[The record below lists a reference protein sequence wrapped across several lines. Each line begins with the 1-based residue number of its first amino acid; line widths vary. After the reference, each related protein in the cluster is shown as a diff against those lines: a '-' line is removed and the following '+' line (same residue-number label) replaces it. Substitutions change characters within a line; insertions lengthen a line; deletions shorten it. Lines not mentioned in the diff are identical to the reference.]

1 MDIDNGSLVPPKDR
15 YNIVYAVLVMLG
27 VGIVLPWNTFLN
39 ANDYFV
45 KYKLID
51 SDSTDLSSYRSNF
64 TSFIGLFAGGANLV
78 IQIVNIFYG
87 SSASSLRKRIM
98 IAIAIELVI
107 ILFTTILVVVD
118 TSSWSIA
125 FFYVTLTT
133 VAMLNMAGG
142 VYQNSAMAVAANL
155 PMKYTNAIVIGMNAS
170 GTVLALSFIISLVIS
185 SDIKIVSVVFFSSAF
200 VFLGIVLV
208 LYNYLYNNAFYIY
221 YNPQLM
227 DSFSPSDIP
236 SAIGSGNNT
245 LEIFDSLK
253 SETIMSQSTAVV
265 VTSSKVNLKRILGVF
280 RKCWI
285 QCLNIFLTF
294 WLSLAVFPVIQV
306 QVIPLNGIMP
316 DNFFAA
322 VTCFL
327 TFNTTALLGNILV
340 DYIPKVS
347 PKYLWIPVTLRIILL
362 PVFLLCNFQPL
373 TGRSWTV
380 LIKNDW
386 IYWFLSC
393 LMGTSSGY
401 LSSLGL
407 MYAPRSV
414 GEEDCQVAGMLGGLS
429 LITGIFGGML
439 SSFLWPVLVR

>member
-1 MDIDNGSLVPPKDR
+1 
-15 YNIVYAVLVMLG
+15 MLG

-39 ANDYFV
+39 ANDYFE
-45 KYKLID
+45 YKL
-51 SDSTDLSSYRSNF
+51 SSNATDLSSYRSNF
-64 TSFIGLFAGGANLV
+64 TSFIGLFAAGANLM

-98 IAIAIELVI
+98 IAIVVELVI
-107 ILFTTILVVVD
+107 ILLTTILVVVD

-133 VAMLNMAGG
+133 VAMLNIAGG
-142 VYQNSAMAVAANL
+142 VFQNSAMAVGANL
-155 PMKYTNAIVIGMNAS
+155 PMKYTNAIVIGMNVS
-170 GTVLALSFIISLVIS
+170 GTVLALSFIVSLVIS

-200 VFLGIVLV
+200 VFLVIVLV

-221 YNPQLM
+221 HNPQLM
-227 DSFSPSDIP
+227 TSLSPGDIP
-236 SAIGSGNNT
+236 SAIDSGNNT
-245 LEIFDSLK
+245 MGIFDSLK
-253 SETIMSQSTAVV
+253 SEAIISQSTVA
-265 VTSSKVNLKRILGVF
+265 VTSSKVNLKRIERVF

-294 WLSLAVFPVIQV
+294 WLSLSIFPVVQV
-306 QVIPLNGIMP
+306 RVIPLNGIMP
-316 DNFFAA
+316 DNFFAP

-347 PKYLWIPVTLRIILL
+347 PKHLWIPVTLRIILL
-362 PVFLLCNFQPL
+362 PVFLMCNFQPG
-373 TGRSWTV
+373 TGRSWAV

-386 IYWFLSC
+386 IYWFLAC
-393 LMGTSSGY
+393 FMGSSSGY

-429 LITGIFGGML
+429 LITGIFSGMC